1 MYEVDKVKDC
11 RIIKGKKQYLIKW
24 KGYPDNQSTWEP
36 LSHLRNISDLVK
48 DFEKKFQ
55 KKKKNKL
62 VEENKE
68 NINVNV
74 ENKEIISEK
83 KLTGRKRRRFR
94 GRKKIKK
101 KIGRKA
107 VVKKKEEKKIDDVKT
122 DINVKID
129 KYENKSDNVEKFL
142 LNKDVKKVLT
152 VRKEKNVIEA
162 VIEKEDKEGRIINEI
177 ITTNNLKKINP
188 FILLDYY
195 ETKIKYY

>member
-1 MYEVDKVKDC
+1 M
-11 RIIKGKKQYLIKW
+11 IKW

-48 DFEKKFQ
+48 DFEKKSQ

-68 NINVNV
+68 NINVIV

-94 GRKKIKK
+94 GRKKMKK

-107 VVKKKEEKKIDDVKT
+107 VVKKKEEKKNEDVKT
-122 DINVKID
+122 DINIKID
-129 KYENKSDNVEKFL
+129 KYENKSDNIKKFL
-142 LNKDVKKVLT
+142 FNKDIKKVLT

-188 FILLDYY
+188 FILS
-195 ETKIKYY
+195 I